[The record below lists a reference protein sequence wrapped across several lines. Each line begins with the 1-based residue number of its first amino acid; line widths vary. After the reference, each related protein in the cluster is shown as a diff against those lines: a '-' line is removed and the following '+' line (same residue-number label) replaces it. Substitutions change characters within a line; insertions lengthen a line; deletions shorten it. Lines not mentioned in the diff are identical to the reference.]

1 MSLFLL
7 KVAASPAP
15 KVVLQIK
22 PGVHALPLSYIRSP
36 SSYLKKQNKQ
46 TDKNNLWKENKLG
59 TSMTSFCQ
67 NMILTNK

>member
-36 SSYLKKQNKQ
+36 SSYLKKTKQ
-46 TDKNNLWKENKLG
+46 TNRQKQFMEGK
-59 TSMTSFCQ
+59 
-67 NMILTNK
+67 